1 MSGPHGA
8 DITTIRNKLAENIAT
23 VTGLRTSAELIDNPS
38 PPIALVTLESVDYHQ
53 TMLNGCVLM
62 SFSVTVIVGRSAE
75 RTMQRKL
82 DAYISPI
89 GGQSVKAGIE
99 SNRSL
104 DGTIDDL
111 ICSGVTNIGS
121 ITINDQTYLAAEFQI
136 TVYA

>member
-1 MSGPHGA
+1 MS
-8 DITTIRNKLAENIAT
+8 DITTIRQKLATNIGT

-38 PPIALVTLESVDYHQ
+38 PPIALVNLDSVDYHQ
-53 TMLNGCVLM
+53 AFQNGTTIM
-62 SFSVTVIVGRSAE
+62 NFTVSLIVGRSAE

-82 DAYISPI
+82 DAYLSPT
-89 GGQSVKAGIE
+89 GAQSVKAGIE

-104 DGTIDDL
+104 DGACDDL
-111 ICSGVTNIGS
+111 VVSAASSIGS

>member
-1 MSGPHGA
+1 MVN
-8 DITTIRNKLAENIAT
+8 ITTVRQKLAENIGT

-38 PPIALVTLESVDYHQ
+38 PPIALVALDSVDYHNDFG
-53 TMLNGCVLM
+53 NGVVL
-62 SFSVTVIVGRSAE
+62 SFSVSVIVGRSAE

-82 DAYISPI
+82 DAYISPE
-89 GGQSVKAGIE
+89 GSQSVKAGIE

-104 DGTIDDL
+104 DGNVDDL
-111 ICSGVTNIGS
+111 VCSGVSNVGS